1 VRRVAPA
8 VPTSALGIGTQGPGG
23 NDPRCQAPRGTS
35 ELVRNSCA
43 HSTFSP
49 ANKVTLGEM
58 GVTTEVQ
65 VKILIVEDDPD
76 ICDLLKRVL
85 ESDGY
90 EIEAVSDSAGALKA
104 VAEGA
109 PDLVLLDVVLGGED
123 GRDLLVKLREKSDV
137 PAVFLTGRGLE
148 GDRIAGLRMGADDYI
163 VKPFSRGELSA
174 RIETVLRRTRSSGSS
189 PKQASSSGLVFGE
202 LKIDLDTREVERS
215 GELIELTAMEFNLLA
230 FLASSPRQVFSR
242 QQLLQNVWASSSEWQ
257 DEATVTE
264 HIRRVR
270 RKIETDPDH
279 PRWITT
285 VRGVGYRFERR
296 GPMPTP

>member
-1 VRRVAPA
+1 
-8 VPTSALGIGTQGPGG
+8 
-23 NDPRCQAPRGTS
+23 
-35 ELVRNSCA
+35 
-43 HSTFSP
+43 
-49 ANKVTLGEM
+49 M
-58 GVTTEVQ
+58 GVSAEVQ

-76 ICDLLKRVL
+76 ISDLLKRVL

-90 EIEAVSDSAGALKA
+90 EVEMATDSAGALRA
-104 VAEGA
+104 VADGK

-123 GRDLLVKLREKSDV
+123 GRDLLVQLRQKSDV

-174 RIETVLRRTRSSGSS
+174 RIETVLRRARPAAAPEAKEPGSS
-189 PKQASSSGLVFGE
+189 LTFGE
-202 LKIDLDTREVERS
+202 LRIDLTTREVERA

-242 QQLLQNVWASSSEWQ
+242 QQLLQNVWSSSSEWQ

-270 RKIETDPDH
+270 RKIEVDPDH

-296 GPMPTP
+296 GPMPES

>member
-1 VRRVAPA
+1 
-8 VPTSALGIGTQGPGG
+8 
-23 NDPRCQAPRGTS
+23 
-35 ELVRNSCA
+35 
-43 HSTFSP
+43 
-49 ANKVTLGEM
+49 M
-58 GVTTEVQ
+58 GVSAEVL

-76 ICDLLKRVL
+76 ISDLLKRVL

-90 EIEAVSDSAGALKA
+90 EVETATDSAGALKA
-104 VAEGA
+104 VAESA

-123 GRDLLVKLREKSDV
+123 GRDLLVKLRQKSDV

-174 RIETVLRRTRSSGSS
+174 RIETVLRRARPAAPEVKAQTDSLS
-189 PKQASSSGLVFGE
+189 FGE
-202 LKIDLDTREVERS
+202 LRIDLTTREVERG

-242 QQLLQNVWASSSEWQ
+242 QQLLQNVWSSSSEWQ

-270 RKIETDPDH
+270 RKIELDPDH

-296 GPMPTP
+296 GPMPES

>member
-1 VRRVAPA
+1 
-8 VPTSALGIGTQGPGG
+8 
-23 NDPRCQAPRGTS
+23 
-35 ELVRNSCA
+35 
-43 HSTFSP
+43 
-49 ANKVTLGEM
+49 M
-58 GVTTEVQ
+58 GVTTEVR

-90 EIEAVSDSAGALKA
+90 DVETASDSAGALKS
-104 VAEGA
+104 VAAGA

-123 GRDLLVKLREKSDV
+123 GRDLLLKLRQKSDV

-174 RIETVLRRTRSSGSS
+174 RIETVLRRARPAPHADTATESST
-189 PKQASSSGLVFGE
+189 GLSFGE
-202 LKIDLDTREVERS
+202 LKIDLTTREVERS

-270 RKIETDPDH
+270 RKIEVDPDH

-296 GPMPTP
+296 GPMPDS

>member
-1 VRRVAPA
+1 
-8 VPTSALGIGTQGPGG
+8 
-23 NDPRCQAPRGTS
+23 
-35 ELVRNSCA
+35 
-43 HSTFSP
+43 
-49 ANKVTLGEM
+49 M
-58 GVTTEVQ
+58 GVSSEAR

-90 EIEAVSDSAGALKA
+90 EVETASDSAGALKA
-104 VAEGA
+104 VAVGV
-109 PDLVLLDVVLGGED
+109 PDLVLLDVVLGGDD

-163 VKPFSRGELSA
+163 VKPFSRGELTA
-174 RIETVLRRTRSSGSS
+174 RIETVLRRTRHGPPKSDVSESS
-189 PKQASSSGLVFGE
+189 LNFGE
-202 LKIDLDTREVERS
+202 LRIDLTTREVERA
-215 GELIELTAMEFNLLA
+215 GEVIDLTAMEFNLLA

-270 RKIETDPDH
+270 RKIEVDPDH

-296 GPMPTP
+296 GPMPEA

>member
-1 VRRVAPA
+1 VRSRRWPKARL
-8 VPTSALGIGTQGPGG
+8 TW
-23 NDPRCQAPRGTS
+23 
-35 ELVRNSCA
+35 SC
-43 HSTFSP
+43 
-49 ANKVTLGEM
+49 
-58 GVTTEVQ
+58 
-65 VKILIVEDDPD
+65 
-76 ICDLLKRVL
+76 
-85 ESDGY
+85 
-90 EIEAVSDSAGALKA
+90 
-104 VAEGA
+104 
-109 PDLVLLDVVLGGED
+109 LDVVLGGED
-123 GRDLLVKLREKSDV
+123 GRDLLVKLRQKSDV

-174 RIETVLRRTRSSGSS
+174 RIETVLRRTRPAPGGRSLRRV
-189 PKQASSSGLVFGE
+189 GLTFGE
-202 LKIDLDTREVERS
+202 LRIDLTTREVERA

-242 QQLLQNVWASSSEWQ
+242 QQLLQNVWSSSSEWQ

-270 RKIETDPDH
+270 RKIEVDPDH

-296 GPMPTP
+296 GPMPES

>member
-1 VRRVAPA
+1 V
-8 VPTSALGIGTQGPGG
+8 G
-23 NDPRCQAPRGTS
+23 
-35 ELVRNSCA
+35 
-43 HSTFSP
+43 
-49 ANKVTLGEM
+49 
-58 GVTTEVQ
+58 TEVL
-65 VKILIVEDDPD
+65 VKILVVEDDPD
-76 ICDLLKRVL
+76 ISDLLKRVL

-90 EIEAVSDSAGALKA
+90 EVEMATNSAGALRA

-123 GRDLLVKLREKSDV
+123 GRDLLVKLRQKSDV

-174 RIETVLRRTRSSGSS
+174 RIETVLRRARPTAPNVKPTTS
-189 PKQASSSGLVFGE
+189 ALTFGE
-202 LKIDLDTREVERS
+202 LRIDLTTREVERA

-242 QQLLQNVWASSSEWQ
+242 QQLLQNVWSSSSEWQ

-270 RKIETDPDH
+270 RKIEADPDH

-296 GPMPTP
+296 GPMPES

>member
-1 VRRVAPA
+1 
-8 VPTSALGIGTQGPGG
+8 
-23 NDPRCQAPRGTS
+23 
-35 ELVRNSCA
+35 
-43 HSTFSP
+43 
-49 ANKVTLGEM
+49 M
-58 GVTTEVQ
+58 GVTTEVR

-76 ICDLLKRVL
+76 ISDLLKRVL

-90 EIEAVSDSAGALKA
+90 EVEMATDSAGALRA

-123 GRDLLVKLREKSDV
+123 GRDLLVKLRQKSDV

-174 RIETVLRRTRSSGSS
+174 RIETVLRRARPAAVPTEAEA
-189 PKQASSSGLVFGE
+189 PSSGLTFGE
-202 LKIDLDTREVERS
+202 LRIDMTTREVERG

-242 QQLLQNVWASSSEWQ
+242 QQLLQNVWSSSSEWQ

-270 RKIETDPDH
+270 RKIEVDPDH

-296 GPMPTP
+296 GPMPES

>member
-1 VRRVAPA
+1 
-8 VPTSALGIGTQGPGG
+8 
-23 NDPRCQAPRGTS
+23 
-35 ELVRNSCA
+35 
-43 HSTFSP
+43 
-49 ANKVTLGEM
+49 M
-58 GVTTEVQ
+58 GVSTEVQ

-90 EIEAVSDSAGALKA
+90 EVETASDSAGALKA
-104 VAEGA
+104 VAEGP

-123 GRDLLVKLREKSDV
+123 GRDLLVKLRQKSDV

-174 RIETVLRRTRSSGSS
+174 RIETVLRRARPAAVAAPAPTSGMT
-189 PKQASSSGLVFGE
+189 FGE
-202 LKIDLDTREVERS
+202 LRIDLTTREVERA

-242 QQLLQNVWASSSEWQ
+242 QQLLQNVWSSSSEWQ

-270 RKIETDPDH
+270 RKIEVDPDH

-296 GPMPTP
+296 GPMPDS

>member
-1 VRRVAPA
+1 
-8 VPTSALGIGTQGPGG
+8 
-23 NDPRCQAPRGTS
+23 
-35 ELVRNSCA
+35 
-43 HSTFSP
+43 
-49 ANKVTLGEM
+49 M
-58 GVTTEVQ
+58 GVSAEVL
-65 VKILIVEDDPD
+65 VKILVVEDDPD
-76 ICDLLKRVL
+76 ISDLLRRVL

-90 EIEAVSDSAGALKA
+90 EVEMATDSAGALRA

-174 RIETVLRRTRSSGSS
+174 RIETVLRRARPAPAPAQENQAHS
-189 PKQASSSGLVFGE
+189 PGLIFGE
-202 LKIDLDTREVERS
+202 LRIDLTTREVERA

-270 RKIETDPDH
+270 RKIEVDPDH

-296 GPMPTP
+296 GPMPDS

>member
-1 VRRVAPA
+1 
-8 VPTSALGIGTQGPGG
+8 
-23 NDPRCQAPRGTS
+23 
-35 ELVRNSCA
+35 
-43 HSTFSP
+43 
-49 ANKVTLGEM
+49 M
-58 GVTTEVQ
+58 GVSTEVL
-65 VKILIVEDDPD
+65 VKILVVEDDPD
-76 ICDLLKRVL
+76 ISDLLKRVL

-90 EIEAVSDSAGALKA
+90 EVEMATDSAGALRA
-104 VAEGA
+104 VAEHA

-123 GRDLLVKLREKSDV
+123 GRDLLVKLRQKSDV

-174 RIETVLRRTRSSGSS
+174 RIETVLRRARPAAPS
-189 PKQASSSGLVFGE
+189 PEAQPPTTGLTFGE
-202 LKIDLDTREVERS
+202 LRIDLTTREVERA

-242 QQLLQNVWASSSEWQ
+242 QQLLQNVWSSSSEWQ

-270 RKIETDPDH
+270 RKIEVDPDH

-296 GPMPTP
+296 GPMPES

>member
-1 VRRVAPA
+1 
-8 VPTSALGIGTQGPGG
+8 
-23 NDPRCQAPRGTS
+23 
-35 ELVRNSCA
+35 
-43 HSTFSP
+43 
-49 ANKVTLGEM
+49 M
-58 GVTTEVQ
+58 GVSSEAQ

-90 EIEAVSDSAGALKA
+90 QVETASDSAGALKA
-104 VAEGA
+104 VAMGV

-163 VKPFSRGELSA
+163 VKPFSRGELTA
-174 RIETVLRRTRSSGSS
+174 RIETVLRRTRHTPSKSDSSESS
-189 PKQASSSGLVFGE
+189 LNFGE
-202 LKIDLDTREVERS
+202 LRIDLTTREVERS
-215 GELIELTAMEFNLLA
+215 GEVIDLTAMEFNLLA

-270 RKIETDPDH
+270 RKIEVDPDH

-296 GPMPTP
+296 GPMPES

>member
-1 VRRVAPA
+1 
-8 VPTSALGIGTQGPGG
+8 
-23 NDPRCQAPRGTS
+23 
-35 ELVRNSCA
+35 
-43 HSTFSP
+43 
-49 ANKVTLGEM
+49 M
-58 GVTTEVQ
+58 GVSSEAQ
-65 VKILIVEDDPD
+65 LKILIVEDDPD

-90 EIEAVSDSAGALKA
+90 EVETASDSAGALKA
-104 VAEGA
+104 VAMGV
-109 PDLVLLDVVLGGED
+109 PDLVLLDVVLGGDD

-163 VKPFSRGELSA
+163 VKPFSRGELTA
-174 RIETVLRRTRSSGSS
+174 RIETVLRRTRHAPSKSDSSESS
-189 PKQASSSGLVFGE
+189 LNFGE
-202 LKIDLDTREVERS
+202 LRIDLTTREVERS
-215 GELIELTAMEFNLLA
+215 GEVIDLTAMEFNLLA

-270 RKIETDPDH
+270 RKIEVDPDH

-296 GPMPTP
+296 GPMPEA